1 MKIKNLEMVAYMN
14 HIGEIQ
20 KKRLPIKLSYALAL
34 NTKKL
39 SEIANTYDAEFNR
52 LKRAGDQKA
61 LSELVLSD
69 FETEIQT
76 VKLSDLA
83 KMDENSNYDIL
94 TGEEYAIIDFMI
106 DKE

>member
-14 HIGEIQ
+14 RIGQIQ
-20 KKRLPIKLSYALAL
+20 KKKLPIKLSYALAL

-39 SEIANTYDAEFNR
+39 SEVANTYDTEFKR
-52 LKRAGDQKA
+52 LSKDGNQEA
-61 LSELVLSD
+61 LNELINSD
-69 FETEIQT
+69 FEAEIQT
-76 VKLSDLA
+76 VKFSDLA
-83 KMDENSNYDIL
+83 KMDENPNYDVL